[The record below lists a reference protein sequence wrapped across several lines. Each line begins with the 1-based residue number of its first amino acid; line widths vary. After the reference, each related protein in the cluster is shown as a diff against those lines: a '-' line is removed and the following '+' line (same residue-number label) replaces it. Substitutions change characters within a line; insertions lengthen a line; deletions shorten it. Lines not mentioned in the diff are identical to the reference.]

1 MPFIDLH
8 CDTIARLLAA
18 RRGGAPGSLG
28 QGTAGGQVD
37 LEKLRRSGV
46 LLQTFAL
53 FVNLE
58 GDPLPTT
65 PATGPEDL
73 YARSMD
79 CRGADPLEEVLTLA
93 DLYWQEVEANAHLV
107 QPVLSFADL
116 ERARRTGKTGTLL
129 AVEEG
134 GVCRGQLP
142 LLRTLHRL
150 GVRLLTLTWN
160 YPNQL
165 AAPNGQAGGLTETG
179 RAVLAEMEA
188 LGMLADVSHLG
199 DEGFWDVCRLAKRP
213 FLASHSCCR
222 ALRDHRRN
230 LTDAMLRALGDRGCL
245 VGVNF
250 SAGLLGSGPVSRLE
264 VLARHLR
271 HIIDTAG
278 LAAAA
283 LGSDFDGIDCPL
295 ELEDAGHLDRLL
307 PALDRAGFTH
317 REIEAVC
324 WQNAWDFFRRT
335 LP

>member
-18 RRGGAPGSLG
+18 RRAGLPGSLRR
-28 QGTAGGQVD
+28 GTAGGHVS
-37 LEKLRRSGV
+37 LEKLRASGV

-58 GDPLPTT
+58 GKPLPTA
-65 PATGPEDL
+65 PAAGPADL

-93 DLYWQEVEANAHLV
+93 DLYWQEVRANAHLV

-116 ERARRTGKTGTLL
+116 AHARRAGKLGALL

-142 LLRTLHRL
+142 LLRTLYRL

-165 AAPNGQAGGLTETG
+165 AFPNGQAGGLTDTG
-179 RAVLAEMEA
+179 QAFLAEMED
-188 LGMLADVSHLG
+188 LGMVPDVSHLG
-199 DEGFWDVCRLAKRP
+199 DEGFWDLCRLARRP
-213 FLASHSCCR
+213 FLATHSGCR
-222 ALRDHRRN
+222 ALHDHRRN
-230 LTDAMLRALGDRGCL
+230 LTDEMLRALGDRGCL

-250 SAGLLGSGPVSRLE
+250 YAGFLGPHETSRLAD
-264 VLARHLR
+264 LTAHLR
-271 HIIDTAG
+271 HMIRTAG
-278 LAAAA
+278 LEAVA

-295 ELEDAGHLDRLL
+295 EVGDAGRLDRLVQ
-307 PALDRAGFTH
+307 AMEAAGFTP

-324 WQNAWDFFRRT
+324 WKNAWDFFRRT
-335 LP
+335 L

>member
-18 RRGGAPGSLG
+18 RRGGLPGSLRR
-28 QGTAGGQVD
+28 GTAGGHVD
-37 LEKLRRSGV
+37 LEKLRHSGS

-65 PATGPEDL
+65 PAAGPEDL
-73 YARSMD
+73 YRRSMD

-93 DLYWQEVEANAHLV
+93 DLYWQEVAANADLV

-116 ERARRTGKTGTLL
+116 EQARRNGKIGALL

-165 AAPNGQAGGLTETG
+165 ASPNGQAGGLTETG
-179 RAVLAEMEA
+179 RAFLAEMEA

-199 DEGFWDVCRLAKRP
+199 DEGFWDVCRLAQRP
-213 FLASHSCCR
+213 FLATHSGCR
-222 ALRDHRRN
+222 ALWDHRRN

-250 SAGLLGSGPVSRLE
+250 YAGFLGPGPVSRLDD
-264 VLARHLR
+264 LARHLR

-278 LAAAA
+278 LA
-283 LGSDFDGIDCPL
+283 
-295 ELEDAGHLDRLL
+295 DAGHLDRLI
-307 PALDRAGFTH
+307 PALDRAGFSE

-335 LP
+335 L